1 MGDISL
7 HGPDHLGL
15 VETPCSC
22 VPVTIVDRHHRQL
35 VLPEV
40 GVAGQRRLGV
50 ARVAVVGCGGLGAPV
65 IAQLAAVG
73 VGHLT
78 LCDDDVVE
86 GSNLN
91 RQTLFGV
98 ADLGRRK
105 AEAAAAFVARLDP
118 DLAVQAR
125 VERVTAAAGARLF
138 ADHDVVVDASD
149 GFPTKYLLNDLAVE
163 HDRPL
168 VHGAATAWSGQVLVV
183 PGRRGP
189 CLRCLFP
196 SLPPPGS
203 TPTCRTAGI
212 LAPVTGVVGSL
223 QAAAVLRLLL
233 GVSDDAGRFVAVDLK
248 EGGTR
253 TLRFAREPAC
263 PACGEHRTARGQR
276 DADYAM
282 TGVCAADDDDDE
294 GVAR

>member
-1 MGDISL
+1 VAL
-7 HGPDHLGL
+7 A
-15 VETPCSC
+15 
-22 VPVTIVDRHHRQL
+22 DRHHRQL

-40 GVAGQRRLGV
+40 GVAGQRRLTA

-65 IAQLAAVG
+65 IAQLAAAG
-73 VGHLT
+73 VGHLA

-91 RQTLFGV
+91 RQTLFGT

-118 DLAVQAR
+118 GIVVQAR

-196 SLPPPGS
+196 TLPPPGS

-212 LAPVTGVVGSL
+212 IAPVTGVVGSL

-233 GVSDDAGRFVAVDLK
+233 GVSEDAGRFVAVDLK

-253 TLRFAREPAC
+253 TLRFERDPRC
-263 PACGEHRTARGQR
+263 PACGDARTARGQR

-282 TGVCAADDDDDE
+282 AAVCVGDVRNDDDDHDHDHDDDD
-294 GVAR
+294 GADG

>member
-1 MGDISL
+1 MPIA
-7 HGPDHLGL
+7 
-15 VETPCSC
+15 
-22 VPVTIVDRHHRQL
+22 DRHHRQL

-40 GVAGQRRLGV
+40 GVAGQRCLAG

-65 IAQLAAVG
+65 IAQLAAAG

-91 RQTLFGV
+91 RQFLFG
-98 ADLGRRK
+98 AGDLGQRK
-105 AEAAAAFVARLDP
+105 ADVARAFVARLDP
-118 DLAVQAR
+118 GLSVEAR

-163 HDRPL
+163 HDRTL
-168 VHGAATAWSGQVLVV
+168 VHGAATGWSGQVMVV

-196 SLPPPGS
+196 ALPPAGS

-212 LAPVTGVVGSL
+212 LAPVTGVVGAL
-223 QAAAVLRLLL
+223 QAAAVLRRLL
-233 GVSDDAGRFVAVDLK
+233 GVAGDDGRFVAVDLK

-253 TLRFAREPAC
+253 TLHFTRDPDC
-263 PACGEHRTARGQR
+263 PACGDARTARGQR

-282 TGVCAADDDDDE
+282 ADVCAADDDDDDDT
-294 GVAR
+294 GAAG

>member
-1 MGDISL
+1 M
-7 HGPDHLGL
+7 
-15 VETPCSC
+15 
-22 VPVTIVDRHHRQL
+22 
-35 VLPEV
+35 
-40 GVAGQRRLGV
+40 
-50 ARVAVVGCGGLGAPV
+50 
-65 IAQLAAVG
+65 IAQLAAAG

-91 RQTLFGV
+91 RQFLFGED
-98 ADLGRRK
+98 DLGRRK
-105 AEAAAAFVARLDP
+105 ADVAMAFVARLDRG
-118 DLAVQAR
+118 LAVQAR

-138 ADHDVVVDASD
+138 AEHDVVADASD

-196 SLPPPGS
+196 ALPPAGS

-212 LAPVTGVVGSL
+212 LAPVTGVVGAL
-223 QAAAVLRLLL
+223 QAAAVLRVLL
-233 GVSDDAGRFVAVDLK
+233 GIDDDAGRFVAVDLK

-253 TLRFAREPAC
+253 TLRFARDPAC
-263 PACGEHRTARGQR
+263 PACGDARTARGQR

-282 TGVCAADDDDDE
+282 ADVCAADDADA
-294 GVAR
+294 GAAG